1 MHIVQLVHWRLP
13 VAGYGGAQRAAQWL
27 AYGLA
32 ELGHDVTV
40 VGAPGTALPGLKC
53 VSYGTDEPYA
63 PTFDVRR
70 LVSGPIDVLHFH
82 GPPHSAPPIPYVW
95 TLQGNMGPGGRADA
109 HTICVSEN
117 HAQRHGTRSFVHN
130 GVRLE
135 EYRYEPQKGDYDL
148 FMARLHSVKG
158 WRTAAAIARRCKL
171 KLLLAGGW
179 RPSFSRYV
187 RFVGEVSGDRKR
199 DLLAAARCL
208 WMPVEWDD
216 PCPVNVLEAMA
227 CGTPVIGTP
236 RGSLPELIGRD
247 GGGIGATEDEL
258 IALRQRL
265 DEWDPAVVR
274 RRAERLFSHVRMA
287 RDYVRMYEHL
297 LAQGSL
303 PPGRRPDENY
313 TS

>member
-1 MHIVQLVHWRLP
+1 MHIVQAVHWRLP
-13 VAGYGGAQRAAQWL
+13 VAGYGGAQRAAMWL
-27 AYGLA
+27 AQGLA

-53 VSYGTDEPYA
+53 VSYGAEQPYA
-63 PTFDVRR
+63 PAFDVRR

-82 GPPHSAPPIPYVW
+82 GPPRSTPTIPYVW

-117 HAQRHGTRSFVHN
+117 HAQRHGTHSFVHN

-135 EYRYEPQKGDYDL
+135 EYRYEPRKGDYDL

-187 RFVGEVSGDRKR
+187 RFVGEVSGDRKL

-208 WMPVEWDD
+208 WMPVAWDD

-236 RGSLPELIGRD
+236 RGSLPELIGHD

-265 DEWDPAVVR
+265 AQWDPAAVR
-274 RRAERLFSHVRMA
+274 KRAERFFSHLRMA
-287 RDYVRMYEHL
+287 RDYVRMYEGL
-297 LAQGSL
+297 LSTGTL
-303 PPGRRPDENY
+303 PAGRRADTNAE
-313 TS
+313 